1 VQTSGH
7 KIASQINIIEQL
19 NGQNIKYQDY
29 EIEIERL
36 QTTCN
41 TMSLKLAMTQDI
53 KRDLQSYKDRVSHF
67 EKLQKSD
74 LNNFEALKQENFA
87 L

>member
-1 VQTSGH
+1 
-7 KIASQINIIEQL
+7 
-19 NGQNIKYQDY
+19 
-29 EIEIERL
+29 
-36 QTTCN
+36 
-41 TMSLKLAMTQDI
+41 MSLKLAMTQDI